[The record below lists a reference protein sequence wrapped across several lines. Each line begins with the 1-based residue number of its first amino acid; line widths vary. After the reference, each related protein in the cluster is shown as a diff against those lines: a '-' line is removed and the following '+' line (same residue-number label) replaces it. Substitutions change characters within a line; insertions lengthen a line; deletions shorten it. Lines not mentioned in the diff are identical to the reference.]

1 MTISAE
7 AKLLHAAIANNDW
20 PSAQSILN
28 EYGALV
34 GRIKNPTGSTPL
46 MLAANGKCGKN
57 NHLLVELLL
66 QDGNG
71 GKESAAER
79 NRKGKTAADIAEE
92 LGNIEL
98 SKRLRALENDALTNE
113 QSKGLQR
120 CTRCK
125 AKLKSRSSLAF
136 VRDCIVKG
144 TEKNDLLLELFNEH
158 PLAMNRLDVPALHRV
173 NCCLSFRKEL
183 TESMA
188 LVSELKMLRSNA
200 ETVTLCSVGE
210 SEEPLS
216 WKGWHIVDLCSGAQC
231 VTAALCLS
239 ILPGVS
245 VTALDIV
252 PSKELP
258 HFEDVDWTR
267 VMAVGNAEDDGD
279 NNVTNNRE
287 EGTVSSNNTTDD
299 DNVSSFSYMQRDIHD
314 SDLAQQLKSH
324 INTQSNAN
332 GTTTT
337 YTGNKVIV
345 LAMHCCGALSQRAIC
360 LFEELDATSILVMPC
375 CLPPKNLGWSKKRR
389 TFDPK
394 LASTSWNPCGENGG
408 RDEAET
414 KAMAEIFASKD
425 PDEQCQRWAR
435 YLRRRVVEVAMG
447 DQKGDN
453 EAGNIGVE
461 RTNHD
466 VTTKLRE
473 VDAVLS
479 DPNTLITGIRK
490 RGALG
495 NSV

>member
-1 MTISAE
+1 MTISSE

-28 EYGALV
+28 EYGTLV

-92 LGNIEL
+92 LGNIIL

-158 PLAMNRLDVPALHRV
+158 PLAVKRLDNPNLHRV

-200 ETVTLCSVGE
+200 ETETSCSVGE
-210 SEEPLS
+210 SEELS

-267 VMAVGNAEDDGD
+267 VMAVGN
-279 NNVTNNRE
+279 T
-287 EGTVSSNNTTDD
+287 TSSNSTD

-324 INTQSNAN
+324 INTQSNAK
-332 GTTTT
+332 GTATTT

-345 LAMHCCGALSQRAIC
+345 LAMHCCGALSQRAIR
-360 LFEELDATSILVMPC
+360 LFEELDAASILVMPC

-453 EAGNIGVE
+453 EAANINIGVE

-479 DPNTLITGIRK
+479 DRNTLITGIRK

-495 NSV
+495 INIK